1 LLIGP
6 FIMANALAALPVR
19 PSWDVACLGP
29 YKVLGTIAEGGM
41 GIVLRGQDVRT
52 GAMVAIKTVRS
63 QRKCDETCLR
73 REISV
78 LGRLSHPGIVPVIDN
93 GTSGGAPWM
102 AMELLEG
109 ETVDDLITALWPKR
123 VPYPAAAAAGNLPEV
138 VGIVAQL
145 CRALEYLHAR
155 GLVHRDVKPA
165 NVFVGDDGQVTLL
178 DFGLVCAAH
187 GAANDVNA
195 ADLCVGTMEY
205 AAPEQIRGE
214 PVDARADIY
223 SVGCVLYE
231 LISGRRLADADDA
244 IGWGP
249 LAPSDLV
256 ARVPPRLETLLLSML
271 AERRDERPSS
281 IGRIAD
287 ALEEIA
293 WRPAEAA

>member
-1 LLIGP
+1 
-6 FIMANALAALPVR
+6 MANALATLPLR
-19 PSWDVACLGP
+19 PTRDLACLGP

-41 GIVLRGQDVRT
+41 GIVLRAQDVRS
-52 GAMVAIKTVRS
+52 GAMVALKTVRS
-63 QRKCDETCLR
+63 QRPCDETCLR

-78 LGRLSHPGIVPVIDN
+78 LGRLSHPGIVRRVAS

-102 AMELLEG
+102 AMELLDG
-109 ETVDDLITALWPKR
+109 ETVDDLISALWPKR
-123 VPYPAAAAAGNLPEV
+123 VPYPAAAAAGKLPEV

-165 NVFVGDDGQVTLL
+165 YVFVGDDGQVTLL
-178 DFGLVCAAH
+178 DFGLVCAAL

-223 SVGCVLYE
+223 SVGCLLYE

-256 ARVPPRLETLLLSML
+256 ARIPPRLETLLLSML
-271 AERRDERPSS
+271 AERRDERPSG
-281 IGRIAD
+281 IGPIAD